1 MLTPTAAARLRQQLQ
16 QIPELAAYAYL
27 ALIPASST
35 RYGTIHTGRTHAPS
49 PVNETVLSLLGPG
62 DYLDRPD
69 ETGDQAGDMPAAAVL
84 CAWAHIVTGRYHR
97 KISSA
102 CQVLLERWPAT
113 TGNAWSGQLADD
125 IGRLHHTLEAA
136 AHLHAHRRTLS
147 LPCPACGLLALAA
160 VSGRD
165 VECSNCGATMAAAD
179 YDRRADSYADKIGA

>member
-1 MLTPTAAARLRQQLQ
+1 MLSPTAAARLRTQLTAL
-16 QIPELAAYAYL
+16 PELCAYAWL
-27 ALIPASST
+27 DLTPASST

-49 PVNETVLSLLGPG
+49 PVNEQVLSLLGPG
-62 DYLDRPD
+62 DYLDRDDPD
-69 ETGDQAGDMPAAAVL
+69 GDQAGDMPAAAVL
-84 CAWAHIVTGRYHR
+84 CAWAHVVTGRYHR

-102 CQVLLERWPAT
+102 CTVLLERWPAT
-113 TGNAWSGQLADD
+113 TGNTWSAQLAEDV
-125 IGRLHHTLEAA
+125 GRLHHTLENV
-136 AHLHAHRRTLS
+136 AHLHTHRRTLS